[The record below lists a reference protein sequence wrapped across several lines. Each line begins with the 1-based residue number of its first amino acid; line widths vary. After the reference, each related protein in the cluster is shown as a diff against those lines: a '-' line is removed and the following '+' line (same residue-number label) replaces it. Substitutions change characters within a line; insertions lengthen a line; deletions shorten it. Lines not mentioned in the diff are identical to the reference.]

1 MCVHV
6 FMRNVEVFF
15 VVVML
20 WFGLLARLQEVR
32 IFCVRTRK
40 AAGLYFFFCTKF
52 GRRLAG
58 AGYLFI
64 CFKFLHAAGKCFC
77 KVEHKIA
84 NTFRIEYR

>member
-1 MCVHV
+1 MCLCG
-6 FMRNVEVFF
+6 MQRFF
-15 VVVML
+15 VVVVML

-40 AAGLYFFFCTKF
+40 AAGLDFF
-52 GRRLAG
+52 LHENVED
-58 AGYLFI
+58 GYLCI
-64 CFKFLHAAGKCFC
+64 CFSFLYAAGKCFC